1 MPALNANRDR
11 IGDSCPPTKSLSRY
25 HNPVFRSR
33 HKDKVDSYTSHAA
46 RMTMLPLSRI
56 SKRWWEKAYPSTPA
70 AVTQTVDDDDPP
82 AVWVASAALPTG
94 LLREVQQRQQVV

>member
-1 MPALNANRDR
+1 
-11 IGDSCPPTKSLSRY
+11 
-25 HNPVFRSR
+25 
-33 HKDKVDSYTSHAA
+33 
-46 RMTMLPLSRI
+46 MLPLSRI

-82 AVWVASAALPTG
+82 AVVASAALPTG